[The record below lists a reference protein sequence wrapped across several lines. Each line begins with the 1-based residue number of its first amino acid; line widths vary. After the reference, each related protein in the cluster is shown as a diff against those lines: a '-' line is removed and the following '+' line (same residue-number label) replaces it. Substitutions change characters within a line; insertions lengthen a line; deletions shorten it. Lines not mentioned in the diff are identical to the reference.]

1 MHPVD
6 RENLK
11 QWEGYITSILR
22 PSYIQGFL
30 NNYFSPVE
38 VEEILSLEEKSSI
51 CSAKC
56 FLNYLI
62 KLEERGCYR
71 AFLDELGAVG
81 YTGLQ
86 EAIEK
91 ADFSEIEKLQENK
104 ELLSRISQ
112 TIVSN
117 IKPNEVIM
125 YMRQSLLPRECEE
138 ISKVTESKGDTA
150 GAEKLL
156 DCLRKSDKQQFFKEF
171 CLAMETCNYDVVV
184 TLLSPDSGEISNS
197 SVITEDV
204 LYYSEQPEKMNT
216 CSAAIDSTA
225 NFQQNSNAT
234 KQLKLRAYQEE
245 LAEAAVAGDN
255 TIICAPTGSGKTIV
269 ALHIAEHHLM
279 ERPEGEKRKVCFMA
293 TTVPVFQQQL
303 ELFKHHFQ
311 KTSFRVHGICGD
323 TVSNSPVEIFVDMND
338 IVILTPQILLNCLK
352 YGQISSLS
360 VFTLLIF
367 DECHNTAK
375 NHPYNVLMKK
385 YLDIKMRPSPL
396 PQIVGL
402 TASIGVGDASSVR
415 DAMDYILH
423 ICANLDAESIST
435 VNRNM
440 EELEKFVFVSEKQ
453 TREATRRMKD
463 PFADI
468 IRQMMV
474 QVEGMAKRVYNIDEL
489 SHIQNQNRGSQ
500 KYEQW
505 IIEVQKSCKVL
516 QMKDVEK
523 ERKTCRALFTYTEH
537 LRKYNDALIINDD
550 ARTKDAVNY
559 LDHFFTNVKGGGY
572 DETEQLLTA
581 LFEAKKQQLLTIEA
595 DPAYENPK
603 LTEVRKILCEEYR
616 KNPKTK
622 TIMFVRTRA
631 LADALRNWLKDT
643 ETLAFLQPEMLLGRS
658 KNTGMTLPSQK
669 EVLNSFRNESGGS
682 KILVATSV
690 ADEGIDIVQCNLVLL
705 YEYVGNVIKM
715 IQTRGR
721 GRAQGSKCILV
732 TSKKE
737 QVEKEMINSAQ
748 EKMMYKA
755 IQELQQWDRP
765 TFSKK
770 INIIQADE
778 KKMREFK
785 SNESTDKPA
794 ESYKLLCGKCKIYA
808 CDSDDIRIIEDAH
821 HAVIDK
827 TFLNRYQTQPHKKPK
842 NIGSLQKREKLHCKD
857 CAHDWGITANFN
869 VFKDLPV
876 IKIDSFVL
884 HNIKTGAPCIVKKWK
899 DVPFSIKKFDSG
911 EFCQEI

>member
-323 TVSNSPVEIFVDMND
+323 T
-338 IVILTPQILLNCLK
+338 
-352 YGQISSLS
+352 
-360 VFTLLIF
+360 
-367 DECHNTAK
+367 
-375 NHPYNVLMKK
+375 
-385 YLDIKMRPSPL
+385 
-396 PQIVGL
+396 IVGL